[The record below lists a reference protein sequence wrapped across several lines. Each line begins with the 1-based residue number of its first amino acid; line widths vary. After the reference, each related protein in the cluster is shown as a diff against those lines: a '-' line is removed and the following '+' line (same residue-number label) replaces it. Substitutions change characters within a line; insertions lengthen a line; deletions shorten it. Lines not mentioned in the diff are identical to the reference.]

1 MTTEATDKAKAKAT
15 RAVRGVTRWHVVH
28 KWSSL
33 ICTVFVLM
41 ACFTGLPLVFSEEI
55 HRFERWLADEASP
68 TDPDA
73 IPTLSMDE
81 LVAAARQERP
91 DAHLQLLWREPSDPG
106 IVNFA
111 MGDTLEGPIVES
123 EFLRID
129 EKTGQSRSAE
139 RVDDSLMGVLL
150 LLHTELYAGLTGTLF
165 LGVMAALF
173 MTAIVSGIVLYA
185 PFMRH
190 RAFAVIRVEKGRAR
204 WLDLHNALGIVLGT
218 WTFVVSATGMIN
230 TWGSPM
236 IQFWL
241 LNDVQRMVA
250 HDTVGAGNPKGEL
263 ASVQAAIDL
272 AAQEISDG
280 EPSIV
285 TFPGSELSNDRHYIV
300 MFTGKTPVSSRLLMP
315 AVVNAHSG
323 ELIATPDL
331 PWYLK
336 TFLLSQPLH
345 FGDYGGLGL
354 KIAWFLLDF
363 AMILLLLSGLV
374 LWWRKRH
381 EPLEIDIVGAV

>member
-1 MTTEATDKAKAKAT
+1 MTDEATDKATAKAV
-15 RAVRGVTRWHVVH
+15 RAVRGVTRWHIVH

-55 HRFERWLADEASP
+55 DRFERWIAGEVNP
-68 TDPDA
+68 PDA
-73 IPTLSMDE
+73 APTLSIDK
-81 LVAAARQERP
+81 LAATAGQERP
-91 DAHLQLLWREPSDPG
+91 DAHVQLLWREPSDPG
-106 IVNFA
+106 IVGFA
-111 MGDTLEGPIVES
+111 MGETVETPVADA

-139 RVDDSLMGVLL
+139 RIDDSLMGVLF
-150 LLHTELYAGLTGTLF
+150 LLHTELYSGQSGTLF

-190 RAFAVIRVEKGRAR
+190 RAFAVIRVKKGRAR

-218 WTFVVSATGMIN
+218 WMFVVSATGMIN

-236 IQFWL
+236 IQYWL
-241 LNDVQRMVA
+241 LNDMQQMVA
-250 HDTVGAGNPKGEL
+250 HDTVGTGEPKADL
-263 ASVQAAIDL
+263 ASVQEAIDL
-272 AAQEISDG
+272 AARKIPDG
-280 EPSIV
+280 EFSFV
-285 TFPGSELSNDRHYIV
+285 AFPGSEFSSDRHYLI

-315 AVVNAHSG
+315 AIVNAHSG

-336 TFLLSQPLH
+336 TFLLSQPPH

-363 AMILLLLSGLV
+363 AMILLLSSGLV

-381 EPLEIDIVGAV
+381 EPPEIDIVGAV

>member
-1 MTTEATDKAKAKAT
+1 MTDEATDKATAKAT

-55 HRFERWLADEASP
+55 DRFQRWLAGEASQ
-68 TDPDA
+68 PDA
-73 IPTLSMDE
+73 APTLSIDK
-81 LVAAARQERP
+81 LAATARRERP
-91 DAHLQLLWREPSDPG
+91 DAHVQLLWREPSDPG
-106 IVNFA
+106 IVGFA
-111 MGDTLEGPIVES
+111 MGETVETPVADA

-139 RVDDSLMGVLL
+139 RIDDGLMGVLF
-150 LLHTELYAGLTGTLF
+150 LLHTELYAGQSGTLF

-236 IQFWL
+236 IQYWL
-241 LNDVQRMVA
+241 LNDMQQIVA
-250 HDTVGAGNPKGEL
+250 HDTAGTGEHKADL
-263 ASVQAAIDL
+263 ASVQEAIDL
-272 AAQEISDG
+272 AARKIPDG
-280 EPSIV
+280 EFSFV
-285 TFPGSELSNDRHYIV
+285 AFPGSEFSSDRHYLI

-363 AMILLLLSGLV
+363 AMILLLSSGLV

-381 EPLEIDIVGAV
+381 EPLEIDILGAV

>member
-1 MTTEATDKAKAKAT
+1 MITEATDKAAQAI
-15 RAVRGVTRWHVVH
+15 RGITRWHIVH

-55 HRFERWLADEASP
+55 DHLERWLAGEASP
-68 TDPDA
+68 PDPDA
-73 IPTLSMDE
+73 IPTLSIDT
-81 LVAAARQERP
+81 LAATARQERP
-91 DAHLQLLWREPSDPG
+91 DAHVQLLWREPSDPG
-106 IVNFA
+106 IVGFA
-111 MGDTLEGPIVES
+111 MGETVETPVADG

-139 RVDDSLMGVLL
+139 RIDDGLMGMLF
-150 LLHTELYAGLTGTLF
+150 LLHTELYAGQIGTLF

-173 MTAIVSGIVLYA
+173 MMAIVSGIVLYA

-230 TWGSPM
+230 TWGNPM
-236 IQFWL
+236 IQYWL
-241 LNDVQRMVA
+241 LNDMQQMVA
-250 HDTVGAGNPKGEL
+250 HDTAGAGEPKATL

-272 AAQEISDG
+272 AARKISDG
-280 EPSIV
+280 EFSFV
-285 TFPGSELSNDRHYIV
+285 AFPGSEFSSDRHYLI

-363 AMILLLLSGLV
+363 AMIMLLSSGLV

-381 EPLEIDIVGAV
+381 EPLEIDIVGTA

>member
-1 MTTEATDKAKAKAT
+1 MKTDTTDKVKAAS
-15 RAVRGVTRWHVVH
+15 AIRGVTRWHVVH

-33 ICTVFVLM
+33 ICTVFVLL

-55 HRFERWLADEASP
+55 DRFERWLAGEARP
-68 TDPDA
+68 PDPDA
-73 IPTLSMDE
+73 IPTLSMDA
-81 LVAAARQERP
+81 LVAAAKQERP
-91 DAHLQLLWREPSDPG
+91 DSHLQLLFREPSDPG
-106 IVNFA
+106 IVSFA
-111 MGDTLEGPIVES
+111 MGNTMEGPLVES

-139 RVDDSLMGVLL
+139 RVDDTLMGVLF

-173 MTAIVSGIVLYA
+173 MVAIVSGVVLYA

-204 WLDLHNALGIVLGT
+204 WLDLHNALGIVLGV
-218 WTFVVSATGMIN
+218 WTFVVCATGMIN

-241 LNDVQRMVA
+241 LNDLQQMIA
-250 HDTVGAGNPKGEL
+250 HDTVGAGAPKTDL
-263 ASVQAAIDL
+263 VSVQEAIDL
-272 AAQEISDG
+272 AVKKMPDSELAF
-280 EPSIV
+280 V
-285 TFPGSELSNDRHYIV
+285 TYPGSELSTDRHYMV
-300 MFTGKTPVSSRLLMP
+300 FFNGKTPVTSRLIKP

-323 ELIATPDL
+323 ELIATPEM

-336 TFLLSQPLH
+336 AFLLSQPLH

-363 AMILLLLSGLV
+363 AMIMLLSSGLF

>member
-1 MTTEATDKAKAKAT
+1 MTDEATDKATAKAT

-55 HRFERWLADEASP
+55 DRFQRWLAGEASQ
-68 TDPDA
+68 PDA
-73 IPTLSMDE
+73 APTLSIDK
-81 LVAAARQERP
+81 LAATARRERP
-91 DAHLQLLWREPSDPG
+91 DAHVQLLWREPSDPG
-106 IVNFA
+106 IVGFA
-111 MGDTLEGPIVES
+111 MGETVETPVADA

-139 RVDDSLMGVLL
+139 RIDDGLMGVLF
-150 LLHTELYAGLTGTLF
+150 LLHTELYAGQSGTLF

-236 IQFWL
+236 IQYWL
-241 LNDVQRMVA
+241 LNDMQQIVA
-250 HDTVGAGNPKGEL
+250 HDTAGTGEHKADL
-263 ASVQAAIDL
+263 ASVQEAIDL
-272 AAQEISDG
+272 AARKIPDG
-280 EPSIV
+280 EFSFV
-285 TFPGSELSNDRHYIV
+285 AFPGSEFSSDRHYLV

-363 AMILLLLSGLV
+363 AMILLLSSGLV

-381 EPLEIDIVGAV
+381 EPLEIDVVGAA

>member
-1 MTTEATDKAKAKAT
+1 MKTDTTDKAKAAS
-15 RAVRGVTRWHVVH
+15 AIRGVTRWHAVH

-41 ACFTGLPLVFSEEI
+41 ACFTGLPMVFSEEI
-55 HRFERWLADEASP
+55 AHFERWLAGEASP
-68 TDPDA
+68 PAPDA
-73 IPTLSMDE
+73 IPTLSMDA
-81 LVAAARQERP
+81 LVAAAKQERP
-91 DAHLQLLWREPSDPG
+91 DAYVQILWREPSDPG

-111 MGDTLEGPIVES
+111 MGDTLEGPLVES

-129 EKTGQSRSAE
+129 EKTGKSRSAE
-139 RVDDSLMGVLL
+139 RVDDTLMGVLF

-173 MTAIVSGIVLYA
+173 MIAIVSGVVLYA

-204 WLDLHNALGIVLGT
+204 WLDLHNALGIVLGV

-241 LNDVQRMVA
+241 PNDLQRMVA

-272 AAQEISDG
+272 ASQQIPDG
-280 EPSIV
+280 EPSFV
-285 TFPGSELSNDRHYIV
+285 TFPGSELSNDRHYLV
-300 MFTGKTPVSSRLLMP
+300 FFNGKTPVTSRLIKP

-323 ELIATPDL
+323 ELIATPDM

-336 TFLLSQPLH
+336 TLLLSQPLH
-345 FGDYGGLGL
+345 FGDYGGLRL

-363 AMILLLLSGLV
+363 AMIMLLSSGLF

-381 EPLEIDIVGAV
+381 EPLEIDLVGAT

>member
-1 MTTEATDKAKAKAT
+1 MKTDSTDKAKAAS
-15 RAVRGVTRWHVVH
+15 AIRGVTRWHVVH

-33 ICTVFVLM
+33 ICTVFVLL

-55 HRFERWLADEASP
+55 DIFERWLAGEAGP

-73 IPTLSMDE
+73 IPTLSMDT
-81 LVAAARQERP
+81 LVATAKQERP
-91 DAHLQLLWREPSDPG
+91 DAHVQLLWREPSDPG

-129 EKTGQSRSAE
+129 EKNGQSRSAE
-139 RVDDSLMGVLL
+139 RVDDTLMGVLL
-150 LLHTELYAGLTGTLF
+150 LLHTELYAGLGGTLF

-173 MTAIVSGIVLYA
+173 MIAIVSGVVLYA

-204 WLDLHNALGIVLGT
+204 WLDLHNALGIVLGV

-236 IQFWL
+236 IQYWL
-241 LNDVQRMVA
+241 LNDMQQIVA
-250 HDTVGAGNPKGEL
+250 HDTVGAGNPKTEL
-263 ASVQAAIDL
+263 TSIQEAIDL
-272 AAQEISDG
+272 ATRKIPDG
-280 EPSIV
+280 EFSFV
-285 TFPGSELSNDRHYIV
+285 TFPGSELSSDRHYLV
-300 MFTGKTPVSSRLLMP
+300 FFTGKTPVSSRLIKP

-323 ELIATPDL
+323 ELIATPDM

-336 TFLLSQPLH
+336 TLLLSQPLH

-363 AMILLLLSGLV
+363 AMIMLLSSGLV